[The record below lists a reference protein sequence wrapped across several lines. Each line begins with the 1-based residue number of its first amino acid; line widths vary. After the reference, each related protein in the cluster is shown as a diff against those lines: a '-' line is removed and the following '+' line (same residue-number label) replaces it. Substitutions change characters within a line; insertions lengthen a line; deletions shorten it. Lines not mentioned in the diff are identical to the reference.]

1 LETDEAASDGE
12 LVRDEDDEDA
22 GSSTSTG
29 DKGESESTGTKPF
42 VSSVEKSCEFE
53 SIKESSR
60 PVNEAKLRLPRR
72 VGMGS
77 AIAIS
82 LSGGVGLLI
91 EGVID
96 RVGGRLTERAGMGGL
111 TTGLGGKEESKGAER
126 RWEGRAAFDMRRER
140 GPAGEELW
148 SSRPMERTE

>member
-1 LETDEAASDGE
+1 METDEAASGGE
-12 LVRDEDDEDA
+12 LVRDDDDEDA

-53 SIKESSR
+53 SIESSR
-60 PVNEAKLRLPRR
+60 PVKEAKLRLPRR

-96 RVGGRLTERAGMGGL
+96 RVGGRLTERAGTVGGL
-111 TTGLGGKEESKGAER
+111 TTELGESKGEAER
-126 RWEGRAAFDMRRER
+126 RWEGRAAFDTRRE
-140 GPAGEELW
+140 
-148 SSRPMERTE
+148 